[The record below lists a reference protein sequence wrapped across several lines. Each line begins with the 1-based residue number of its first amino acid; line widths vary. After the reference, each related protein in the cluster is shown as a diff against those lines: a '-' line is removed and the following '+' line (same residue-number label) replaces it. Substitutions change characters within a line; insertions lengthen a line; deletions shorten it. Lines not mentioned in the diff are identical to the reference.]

1 MSSVS
6 QIAQADIARQIDERT
21 AAAFITAVTAMAD
34 ANPHPVGATIRLAVT
49 SIDGGRDLGV
59 VDVDVTN
66 LWDLAQRAQA
76 RAANPVPDVNPVP
89 APAARPAL
97 RLVGGAA

>member
-6 QIAQADIARQIDERT
+6 QTAQADIARQIDERT

-34 ANPHPVGATIRLAVT
+34 ANPHPVGATIRLAVA

-59 VDVDVTN
+59 VEIDVTN

-76 RAANPVPDVNPVP
+76 RAANPVP